1 MNRSMNPS
9 NLATRLLIAALLI
22 VIPATAA
29 WATTRQE
36 AEDAI
41 AEAKAM
47 REKAVAAGVTD
58 SQAAE
63 MIEEAEGLLP
73 SRQYTKAKTIA
84 YWAVRQDEFAM
95 RAQSGDAVVQD
106 DKAAMAEA
114 MIAAAEAAR
123 EKAASVGGEWRDI
136 GDMLKSARTLA
147 GAGEFDQA
155 IEAASAAK
163 FQAERGYEQAMAE
176 KDAGFPDYMIN
187 AAQ

>member
-1 MNRSMNPS
+1 MIRSK
-9 NLATRLLIAALLI
+9 LATRLIITALL
-22 VIPATAA
+22 VLIPATAA
-29 WATTRQE
+29 WATTRQA

-41 AEAKAM
+41 AEAKTM
-47 REKAVAAGVTD
+47 RDKAVEAGVTD

-63 MIEEAEGLLP
+63 MIEEAEALLP

-84 YWAVRQDEFAM
+84 YWAIRQDEFAM
-95 RAQSGDAVVQD
+95 RAQSGDTVVSD

-123 EKAASVGGEWRDI
+123 EKAAAVGGEWRDI
-136 GDMLKSARTLA
+136 GSMLKSAQTLA

-155 IEAASAAK
+155 METASAAK

-176 KDAGFPDYMIN
+176 KDAGFPDYMMK

>member
-1 MNRSMNPS
+1 MIRSK
-9 NLATRLLIAALLI
+9 LATQLIIAALL
-22 VIPATAA
+22 VLIPATAA
-29 WATTRQE
+29 WATTRQA

-41 AEAKAM
+41 AEAKTM
-47 REKAVAAGVTD
+47 RDKAVEAGVTD

-63 MIEEAEGLLP
+63 MIEEAEALLP

-84 YWAVRQDEFAM
+84 YWAIRQDEFAM
-95 RAQSGDAVVQD
+95 RAQSGDTVVSD

-123 EKAASVGGEWRDI
+123 EKAAAVGGEWRDI
-136 GDMLKSARTLA
+136 GSMLKSAQTLA

-155 IEAASAAK
+155 METASAAK

-176 KDAGFPDYMIN
+176 KDAGFPDYMMK